1 MNAYM
6 CFVFSLDSQKFFMY
20 FGYQTS
26 LGFAYYLFPAYSLY
40 FLLSLWY
47 HWTQFLDKLNAIL
60 YDSPFLCLNY
70 PAPRKHNDNLG
81 GTDIFLKIWKMDSFS
96 FSPKWKI
103 SCPQHHLMD
112 SSFFTTDVQ
121 CQLCHILGFN
131 ICKGLSGF
139 SILSTGLFVKSGTIN
154 ILPCYIVHLCSS
166 KTSWLL
172 NLCFPI

>member
-1 MNAYM
+1 MISRGQSWEERPYTRLDCDFVQVFLTFIATASFIFCKMNAYM

-81 GTDIFLKIWKMDSFS
+81 GTDIFLKI
-96 FSPKWKI
+96 
-103 SCPQHHLMD
+103 
-112 SSFFTTDVQ
+112 
-121 CQLCHILGFN
+121 
-131 ICKGLSGF
+131 
-139 SILSTGLFVKSGTIN
+139 
-154 ILPCYIVHLCSS
+154 
-166 KTSWLL
+166 
-172 NLCFPI
+172 